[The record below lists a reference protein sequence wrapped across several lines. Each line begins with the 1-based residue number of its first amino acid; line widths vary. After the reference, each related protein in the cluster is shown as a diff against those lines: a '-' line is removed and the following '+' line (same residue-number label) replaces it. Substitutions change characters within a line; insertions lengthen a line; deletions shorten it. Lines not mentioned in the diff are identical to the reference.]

1 MTKALQLAT
10 FLPYRFNNLAERI
23 SFALSRIYSE
33 RFDIAIPQWRILA
46 TLAEQPNLLAR
57 DIGRQT
63 HMDKVRVSRA
73 VKALESRG
81 LLQREA
87 SPGDSRA
94 STLALTAPGLAMY
107 ARIAPM
113 ARDWE
118 ARLLQPLTPRE
129 RDQLFRIL
137 AKLDR
142 SIGALEPGADDEE
155 RAP

>member
-1 MTKALQLAT
+1 MTKTLQLST
-10 FLPYRFNNLAERI
+10 FVPYRFNNLAERI

-46 TLAEQPNLLAR
+46 TLAEQPDLLAR

-73 VKALESRG
+73 VKVLESRG

-87 SPGDSRA
+87 SLGDSRA
-94 STLALTAPGLAMY
+94 STLALTAEGLAMY

-118 ARLLQPLTPRE
+118 ARLLQPLTARE

-137 AKLDR
+137 GKLDC
-142 SIGALEPGADDEE
+142 SIGDIEVSVSDEE
-155 RAP
+155 HPP